1 MKSITTAVAALAA
14 AVLFV
19 PAGAVAVRAQEAATT
34 PVPPEEAEPEVV
46 VETLKDGEGDPPPAG
61 SFVLVNYKGMLTDG
75 TVFDAN
81 ERVPMDLNGV
91 VPGFAQGLM
100 QMKRGGRYRL
110 TIPPELGYGARQS
123 GPIPPNSE
131 LIFEVELI
139 DYKTPHEIREMMAA
153 IRAEQEAAARA
164 RIEAAQGEARE
175 EPKK

>member
-1 MKSITTAVAALAA
+1 
-14 AVLFV
+14 
-19 PAGAVAVRAQEAATT
+19 
-34 PVPPEEAEPEVV
+34 
-46 VETLKDGEGDPPPAG
+46 
-61 SFVLVNYKGMLTDG
+61 
-75 TVFDAN
+75 
-81 ERVPMDLNGV
+81 
-91 VPGFAQGLM
+91 
-100 QMKRGGRYRL
+100 MKRGGRYRL